1 VIPPAIRTAL
11 FALLF
16 IGTVLVYVPY
26 LLVSGGAARL
36 DLGAWRYAGLLPLA
50 AGIAGIAWCLR
61 DFSVVGR
68 GTPAPFDPPR
78 RLVVTGPYRYVRNP
92 MYVSAL
98 LLLVGEMLL
107 LEAPVLLRYAA
118 GFFVVVH
125 LFVVFYEEP
134 TLRRMFGESYER
146 YRQSVPRW
154 LPRGVKGS
162 G

>member
-1 VIPPAIRTAL
+1 MRTAL
-11 FALLF
+11 FAALF
-16 IGTVLVYVPY
+16 IGAVLLYIPY
-26 LLVSGGAARL
+26 WLASGGAPRL
-36 DLGAWRYAGLLPLA
+36 DLGPWRYAGLLPVVV
-50 AGIAGIAWCLR
+50 GSAGIAWCLR

-78 RLVVTGPYRYVRNP
+78 QLVVTGPYQYVRNP

-98 LLLVGEMLL
+98 LVLIGEAIL

-118 GFFVVVH
+118 ALFIVVH

-134 TLRRMFGESYER
+134 TLQRTFGESYER

-154 LPRGVKGS
+154 LPRRVKGT